1 MIDVRFLPLAVT
13 LEVWTYRWVSTG
25 HCLTHLSGQGM
36 TGLPQSHYNL
46 KIRYN
51 KAHILMY
58 VYVCMYIHMGDMYVL
73 IHVYVYGEM
82 CV

>member
-46 KIRYN
+46 TIRYN
-51 KAHILMY
+51 KVIIIESM
-58 VYVCMYIHMGDMYVL
+58 VIFKVS
-73 IHVYVYGEM
+73 
-82 CV
+82 